1 MAELFRYVQHSFV
14 APAETSSIDVSRESP
29 LQRDL
34 ENARSGDRPAE
45 QIREIA
51 GKYLETN
58 FQSPA
63 AEPFRF
69 AKALIEFGRELLDL
83 SSPNQQTIDELITSV
98 FAMDPQTLPEDNAFQ
113 SDKGHLDD
121 ALICVKL
128 VTGFDRVNAARFVA
142 MRQSIAFLEDFAA
155 GEISDFSSDALRA
168 RLRRPI
174 RVPQDLLDALK
185 KNERQQS
192 APSAPDP
199 NGASTGR
206 RLADLIERERNLRTA
221 YEAITQLEP
230 DRFEMKPMH
239 FSSDHPTTASGA
251 MVREATHHGIAK
263 RQAREGHG
271 GAMISVPAFLAIPRE
286 AIERLG
292 GGVKATLERASI
304 DVDRS
309 QVPNVVTAI
318 KREWQEVSGALA
330 PYQIPSPAKV
340 FRVGANLFAVR
351 PLTATVA
358 FSGGSAP
365 ALASQAKLRPA
376 GVGDLQAVR
385 QELIGYEAGEI
396 SHIEN
401 VLEGELLRRST
412 RREEMNELTISEE
425 TDTTQVEERDQQST
439 SRNELSSEA
448 QRESGQTTN
457 TATDKTSTTE
467 YGKLVENS
475 KSNYARSVT
484 DRAVNT
490 LTQMVKRQRVQRER
504 KTYTEEALHELD
516 NREGTHK
523 VRGIYQW
530 VDKKYKTRIFNYGKR
545 LLYDVV
551 VPEPAAFLI
560 DSLKNALQPENFQ
573 LTKPSEPGISPRDL
587 NPGNYIYYAAKYG
600 VTGSITPPPE
610 EFIQTMSYVDHQDV
624 QKQLKAFGGT
634 IDGWYYNATKI
645 TVPENYK
652 AVSGYVQRTNLRWIN
667 ASPERDL
674 EVYVGEYYYLRFA
687 PGSIGTL
694 NHSFTMSGETGDIPV
709 TVNTWQNTVQFN
721 FAIGINCRRTDKAYE
736 QWQLKTHAAIMAGYQ
751 RQLAEYEDKLNRYQA
766 TMRSQ
771 MALVSNFAHDP
782 SVEHEELKKAFIFLL
797 LGEHFSQAY
806 HPAPNP
812 AALPPNTAYVKDWGA
827 MVAFFERAFEWEN
840 IMFTY
845 YPYFWGRQARW
856 GELVLIQDID
866 PQFEAFLKAGAAR
879 VVVPVRPGFE
889 GALAHYH
896 ETGDIWMGEEMPDM
910 FSDYYVSII
919 EELKGRNF
927 APGKEICISEWDVK
941 LPTTLVM
948 LKEDAT
954 LPAWTPTGNCNPPDE
969 L

>member
-1 MAELFRYVQHSFV
+1 MAELFRYIQHSFV
-14 APAETSSIDVSRESP
+14 APAATSNIDVGRESP

-34 ENARSGDRPAE
+34 ENARSGDRPSE

-51 GKYLETN
+51 GNYLETQ
-58 FQSPA
+58 FRSPV
-63 AEPFRF
+63 AEPFQL
-69 AKALIEFGRELLDL
+69 AKPYITFGHELLHL
-83 SSPNQQTIDELITSV
+83 TSVEEQAVDELITSV
-98 FAMDPQTLPEDNAFQ
+98 FSMNSQTLTQDTAFQ
-113 SDKGHLDD
+113 SDKAQLDD
-121 ALICVKL
+121 ALVCIKL
-128 VTGFDRVNAARFVA
+128 VTGFDRVNAARMVA

-155 GEISDFSSDALRA
+155 GEVSDFSADALRA

-174 RVPQDLLDALK
+174 PVPQELVDALK
-185 KNERQQS
+185 TKERR
-192 APSAPDP
+192 PPTPPTTDPD
-199 NGASTGR
+199 NDSGR
-206 RLADLIERERNLRTA
+206 RLADLVERERHLRTA

-230 DRFEMKPMH
+230 GRFEMKPLH
-239 FSSDHPTTASGA
+239 LPSDHPTIASSA
-251 MVREATHHGIAK
+251 MVREATHETAK
-263 RQAREGHG
+263 REVPKG
-271 GAMISVPAFLAIPRE
+271 GEAMVSAPAFLAVPRE

-292 GGVKATLERASI
+292 DAVQATLQKASI
-304 DVDRS
+304 DVYRS

-318 KREWQEVSGALA
+318 KREWQHVSGALA
-330 PYQIPSPAKV
+330 PYQIPSPANV

-351 PLTATVA
+351 PIAAPVV
-358 FSGGSAP
+358 SGLGGAP
-365 ALASQAKLRPA
+365 AVASQAKLRPA
-376 GVGDLQAVR
+376 GVGDLQVVR
-385 QELIGYEAGEI
+385 QELTGYEAGEI
-396 SHIEN
+396 SHIQN
-401 VLEGELLRRST
+401 VLEAELLQRST

-448 QRESGQTTN
+448 QRESGKTTN
-457 TATDKTSTTE
+457 VASDKSSTTE

-516 NREGTHK
+516 NREGTDK

-530 VDKKYKTRIFNYGKR
+530 VDKKYKNRILNYGKR

-587 NPGNYIYYAAKYG
+587 NPGSYIYYAAKYG

-610 EFIQTMSYVDHQDV
+610 EFIQTMAFVDHQDV

-634 IDGWYYNATKI
+634 VDGWYYNAIKI
-645 TVPENYK
+645 TVPDNYK

-694 NHSFTMSGETGDIPV
+694 NSSFTMNGESGDIPV

-751 RQLAEYEDKLNRYQA
+751 RQLAEYEDKLNRYQT

-771 MALVSNFAHDP
+771 MALASNFAHDP

-812 AALPPNTAYVKDWGA
+812 AAFPPNT
-827 MVAFFERAFEWEN
+827 
-840 IMFTY
+840 
-845 YPYFWGRQARW
+845 
-856 GELVLIQDID
+856 
-866 PQFEAFLKAGAAR
+866 
-879 VVVPVRPGFE
+879 
-889 GALAHYH
+889 
-896 ETGDIWMGEEMPDM
+896 
-910 FSDYYVSII
+910 
-919 EELKGRNF
+919 
-927 APGKEICISEWDVK
+927 
-941 LPTTLVM
+941 
-948 LKEDAT
+948 
-954 LPAWTPTGNCNPPDE
+954 
-969 L
+969 